1 MTQKLK
7 NEFNFEKW
15 LEKAGEDELFC
26 KAVLKRKDAP
36 PAPFCFLCQQA
47 AEKYL
52 KALLVFH
59 KKEYPKIHDL
69 KRLATI
75 LEPLVPDIFDIEEA
89 FNILNKY
96 YVITRYPADFPEGF
110 TWQDAEEAFD
120 ATTRV
125 KKFILKKLKAEH

>member
-15 LEKAGEDELFC
+15 LEKARDDELC
-26 KAVLKRKDAP
+26 CRSLLKHKDA
-36 PAPFCFLCQQA
+36 APGPGCFWAQQM
-47 AEKYL
+47 AEKLL

-75 LEPLVPDIFDIEEA
+75 LEPLVPDIFDIEEPL
-89 FNILNKY
+89 NVLNKY
-96 YVITRYPADFPEGF
+96 YALTRYPADFPEGF
-110 TWQDAEEAFD
+110 SWQDAEKAFEA
-120 ATTRV
+120 ATRV
-125 KKFILKKLKAEH
+125 KKFISRKLTTNP